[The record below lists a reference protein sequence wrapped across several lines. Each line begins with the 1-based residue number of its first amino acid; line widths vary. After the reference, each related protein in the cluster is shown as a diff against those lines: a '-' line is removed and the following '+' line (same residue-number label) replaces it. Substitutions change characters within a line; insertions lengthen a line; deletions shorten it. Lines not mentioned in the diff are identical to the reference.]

1 MPEEEKDE
9 PRYTRPK
16 SEKDLVSGFEVKKI
30 DDESAASER
39 AQQSAGFSQE
49 EDVEESRGVVVSL
62 IAPDVAGDYAVFV
75 ALPERLIIVEEQEGD
90 SDLGVLADAVEK
102 RLQAPYRARAL
113 RVDGRRFV
121 VVASEIET
129 VELPGLGG
137 EELVVFALP
146 DGQRTAVL
154 DGAHYELANSE
165 VESILAESAPCL
177 LRLEN
182 VDEHV
187 WELSV
192 DLL

>member
-1 MPEEEKDE
+1 MPAEENDE
-9 PRYTRPK
+9 PLYTRPK
-16 SEKDLVSGFEVKKI
+16 SEKDLVSGFEAEKI
-30 DDESAASER
+30 DDEGPASEPPR
-39 AQQSAGFSQE
+39 APDASDQE
-49 EDVEESRGVVVSL
+49 EKAEESRGVVVSL
-62 IAPDVAGDYAVFV
+62 LAPDVAGDYAVFV

-165 VESILAESAPCL
+165 VESILAEAAPCL

-182 VDEHV
+182 VDEYV